1 MQPVAVV
8 LRSDVQTSYTLP
20 ARARTR
26 GLIGRS
32 NWYGQKGHSMAREID
47 PSVSRYI
54 TMVQRLPRLSRE
66 DEAEICRRWCEHGD
80 PKAKDLLVRAHLR
93 YVVAIALKYRRY
105 GLPLGD
111 LIAEGNFGVVHAL
124 GKFEPERGN
133 RFVTYAAYWIR
144 AYMLN
149 YIIHSWSQVS
159 AGSGALRSK
168 MFFKLRR
175 ERVRITN
182 LVGEGE
188 EASRLL
194 AERFG
199 LPEPQ
204 IAAMLRRLEG
214 RDVSL
219 DSKVFDDAMT
229 TLLDTLESQMPN
241 QEDGMASGQI
251 RDRARAAVRR
261 ALDTLD
267 TRERFIAEKRL
278 MAEGNDEL
286 SLAEIGR
293 RLGVS
298 RERARQLE
306 ARAKRKLRVRIQ
318 ELAQGSG
325 PGAMPFELASAAA

>member
-1 MQPVAVV
+1 
-8 LRSDVQTSYTLP
+8 
-20 ARARTR
+20 
-26 GLIGRS
+26 
-32 NWYGQKGHSMAREID
+32 MAREID
-47 PSVSRYI
+47 TAVSRYI
-54 TMVQRLPRLSRE
+54 TMVQHLPRLSRE
-66 DEAEICRRWCEHGD
+66 EELELSVRWTRDQDE
-80 PKAKDLLVRAHLR
+80 KAKDALVRAHLR

-105 GLPLGD
+105 GLPLSE
-111 LIAEGNFGVVHAL
+111 LIAEGNYGVVHAL

-149 YIIHSWSQVS
+149 YVIRSWSMVS

-188 EASRLL
+188 RANEML
-194 AERFG
+194 AERLG
-199 LPEPQ
+199 MPTQ
-204 IAAMLRRLEG
+204 QVSAMLHRLDG

-219 DSKVFDDAMT
+219 DSKVFDDAVT
-229 TLLDTLESQMPN
+229 TVVDTMQSHDESQ
-241 QEDGMASGQI
+241 EESFSGRQI
-251 RDRARAAVRR
+251 RDRLSAAVSD
-261 ALDTLD
+261 ALESLD
-267 TRERFIAEKRL
+267 TRERFIVEKRL
-278 MAEGNDEL
+278 MADVEEEL

-306 ARAKRKLRVRIQ
+306 ARAKRKLR
-318 ELAQGSG
+318 AQIAGLEPQLSGS
-325 PGAMPFELASAAA
+325 ESEIESAA